1 MWWVTYLDNT
11 APGEGVKEPRENAA
25 ESILSWGNRAELREW
40 RLQRW
45 GLSPQSSPDKIF
57 SKQLGVVVLACNPST
72 WVLRQEDR
80 GRKFEAILVWTIR
93 PCLKQTI
100 ILVLILRKHWYCQSW
115 LFCFW
120 VFVCLF
126 CFVHNGTGL
135 ITSLVALVSISLV
148 INELSTFP

>member
-1 MWWVTYLDNT
+1 MNPGCNCIGNSQIYFQERIMDQRVQTSWILLDNVQFISKT
-11 APGEGVKEPRENAA
+11 LTSSMYGF
-25 ESILSWGNRAELREW
+25 IL
-40 RLQRW
+40 
-45 GLSPQSSPDKIF
+45 PDI
-57 SKQLGVVVLACNPST
+57 VTPACNPST